1 MFLRLLASPRPTV
14 WMLEALAL
22 PTSIALFSPS
32 RVPARLGGSGGMFG
46 MSDEK
51 AVLAAVASCQD
62 GTAAA
67 DAIVAPV
74 PLPMPKRLC
83 LSGPAIVCR
92 VCVIVFACS

>member
-1 MFLRLLASPRPTV
+1 MFLRLLVSPRPTV

-51 AVLAAVASCQD
+51 AVLAAVASCHD
-62 GTAAA
+62 VCTA
-67 DAIVAPV
+67 DAVVAPI
-74 PLPMPKRLC
+74 PLPMPKWLC